1 MKTDN
6 EKYIRRGQ
14 ALIIHD
20 DLKRCIEVKKANRHK
35 VGAPFQYADS
45 FFASLAVVKSMIHIP
60 YRNLMGMI
68 LEVLNDEKVPH
79 YTTIYRR
86 IQSLDVQRN
95 GGIIT
100 VTGSKGVTI
109 RFAVDSTGLKQH
121 NRGEWIRQKWQV
133 RRGFV
138 KMHILVDVDTKKIL
152 AVRVTDDR
160 TGDSPMFIPL
170 LDDALENCVDPA
182 SESSHADSSTRYSAY
197 GDGAY
202 ASRDNLKACRER
214 NVTPLIK
221 LKVSS
226 TPKGKGAGDVW
237 GMAVRD
243 QFGGSDPNRVK
254 WLPDDDKKSNQKEWK
269 TRVEYGKRWIA
280 EIVFS
285 AFKRMFGEHLYSL
298 KWKNMIQEVNLKV
311 ATYNKLIDMGVG
323 AM

>member
-1 MKTDN
+1 MQ
-6 EKYIRRGQ
+6 RL
-14 ALIIHD
+14 LIVSI
-20 DLKRCIEVKKANRHK
+20 
-35 VGAPFQYADS
+35 GAPFQYADS
-45 FFASLAVVKSMIHIP
+45 FFASLTAVKSMIHIP

-79 YTTIYRR
+79 HTTIFRR

-95 GGIIT
+95 GRIIT
-100 VTGSKGVTI
+100 VTGSKGAAI

-121 NRGEWIRQKWQV
+121 NRGEWIRQKWKV

-160 TGDSPMFIPL
+160 TGNYPMFIPL
-170 LDDALENCVDPA
+170 LDDALENCVRAADPA
-182 SESSHADSSTRYSAY
+182 PESSHADSSTRYSAY

-202 ASRDNLKACRER
+202 ASRDNLKACKER

-237 GMAVRD
+237 GTAVRD

-254 WLPDDDKKSNQKEWK
+254 WLPDEEKKDNQKEWK
-269 TRVEYGKRWIA
+269 VRVEYGKRWIV

-311 ATYNKLIDMGVG
+311 ATYNRLIDMGTG
-323 AM
+323 AV